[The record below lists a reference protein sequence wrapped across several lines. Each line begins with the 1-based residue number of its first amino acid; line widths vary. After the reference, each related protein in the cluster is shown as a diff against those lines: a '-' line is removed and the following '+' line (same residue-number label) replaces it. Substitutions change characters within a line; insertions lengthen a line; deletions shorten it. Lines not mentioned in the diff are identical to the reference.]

1 MGRLQEMIKNVAKM
15 RSVFFIMINVIFY
28 LSFFLNLKLNGR
40 TNRTIAGTGFS
51 KEELPA
57 VK

>member
-1 MGRLQEMIKNVAKM
+1 
-15 RSVFFIMINVIFY
+15 MINVIFY
-28 LSFFLNLKLNGR
+28 LSFFLNLKLKGQ

-57 VK
+57 VNKPDKAK